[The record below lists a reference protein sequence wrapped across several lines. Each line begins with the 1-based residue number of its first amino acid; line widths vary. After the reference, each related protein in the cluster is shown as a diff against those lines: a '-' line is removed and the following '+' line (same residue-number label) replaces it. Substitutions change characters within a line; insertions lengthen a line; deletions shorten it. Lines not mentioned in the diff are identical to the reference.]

1 MVSSNETRLTPFEE
15 WQVASRL
22 ATDAAKRIDAALD
35 DYISRR
41 GPPPTLTQLETAR
54 SLAAK
59 AHRALTGAMADICR
73 KHMGVL
79 EKFSQTDP

>member
-22 ATDAAKRIDAALD
+22 ATEAAKLIDAALD
-35 DYISRR
+35 DYIARR
-41 GPPPTLTQLETAR
+41 GPPPTLTQLQTAR
-54 SLAAK
+54 RLSAKARHALAA
-59 AHRALTGAMADICR
+59 AMADICQ

-79 EKFSQTDP
+79 EKVSQTDP